1 MGTTKHQ
8 LATAPSRLA
17 DALFTPVQQRVLA
30 LLFGQPGRRFQSAE
44 LIRLAGSGTGATHRL
59 LKRWAESGL
68 VSVTI
73 DGHQKYYQANG
84 ESPVFGELVGLVQKM
99 VGLIGPLREALAPV
113 ADRIE
118 AAIVYGSVASGQD
131 QAQSD
136 IDLMV
141 IGEEL
146 DYQTVF
152 EAVQPAERKLGR
164 PVNPN
169 LMTLREWRSKREQPD
184 SFEARLVGKPRLFV
198 LGSDDDIR

>member
-1 MGTTKHQ
+1 
-8 LATAPSRLA
+8 
-17 DALFTPVQQRVLA
+17 
-30 LLFGQPGRRFQSAE
+30 
-44 LIRLAGSGTGATHRL
+44 
-59 LKRWAESGL
+59 L